1 MKVKELIEKLKEYP
15 EDMEIWVSD
24 RGYCEGGIRLEKIEK
39 ISAYEANLDGD
50 DIMDEYTYVD
60 DDTDVEDYISQGYLL
75 SENGEVLSKEI
86 IYLND
91 F

>member
-39 ISAYEANLDGD
+39 ISAYEADLDGD

>member
-39 ISAYEANLDGD
+39 ISAYEADLDGD

-86 IYLND
+86 IYLNG